1 MGDVGEENVELVSQG
16 FEHWQH
22 GRVDDWIKTLDPDVE
37 WDISAHPLPDFP
49 DRGRG
54 RDALVR
60 HMADYLAG
68 WNDYEVTAE
77 ELIDGGDEVVLLT
90 HESARMRAS
99 DVTLDRDL
107 PTVWTIR
114 DGRSV
119 RLRVFKTRAQALEAA
134 GLSE

>member
-1 MGDVGEENVELVSQG
+1 ME
-16 FEHWQH
+16 
-22 GRVDDWIKTLDPDVE
+22 RVDDWIKTLDPDVE
-37 WDISAHPLPDFP
+37 WDHRHTLLPDFLRP
-49 DRGRG
+49 RAG
-54 RDALVR
+54 AAMPLVR

-90 HESARMRAS
+90 HESRPDAGER
-99 DVTLDRDL
+99 RD
-107 PTVWTIR
+107 PRPRSANWSWTIR

-134 GLSE
+134 GLPE